1 MSLFIPLL
9 DYRDL
14 LPPLL
19 ACLPTAFASP
29 RIPPPLLPLLSPI
42 LQQRVQLLNHT
53 QPLPNDS
60 WLSLLCW
67 NPDEAKKLVDLV
79 KNNTFELHPVSG
91 EIDFGDIESLR
102 YRRLD
107 EETLQA
113 SVRIPELGLTV
124 QYLWCQGDH
133 DAGGNGWR
141 VLEITPFA
149 NHEGTDTIR
158 WFATISEAD
167 ENVGGK
173 YIEREKGGESNQSE
187 ALLVDENEDSG
198 RNVITAD
205 EDQYWS
211 RYNDIPGK
219 SPETTQSPALN
230 AHAAA
235 ARRRKNESESEYFAL
250 YGQVQPEMDGDDP
263 SQDHKELGESTLV
276 GDVLMNSMQRALA
289 IEADTNRSTALE
301 SGHKIQEQE
310 SQISYPRASS
320 PSARFT
326 AIPQLEESAAS
337 QSVYEI
343 AIRQH
348 VSTSIKSLFRLAR
361 GVGIDRNE
369 FDELVRTEL
378 DTLGMMTEDD

>member
-1 MSLFIPLL
+1 MSLFIPSL

-29 RIPPPLLPLLSPI
+29 QVPPPLLPLLCPI
-42 LQQRVQLLNHT
+42 LQQRVQLLDHT
-53 QPLPNDS
+53 QPSPNDS

-67 NPDEAKKLVDLV
+67 NPDEAKKLVDLL

-91 EIDFGDIESLR
+91 EIDFGDIESLE

-113 SVRIPELGLTV
+113 SVRIPELGIIV
-124 QYLWCQGDH
+124 QYLWCQEDH

-141 VLEITPFA
+141 ILEITPFA
-149 NHEGTDTIR
+149 NHDETDPII

-167 ENVGGK
+167 ENVGAK
-173 YIEREKGGESNQSE
+173 FIEREKWGGSNGSK
-187 ALLVDENEDSG
+187 ALLVDENEDRG

-205 EDQYWS
+205 EDDQYWS
-211 RYNDIPGK
+211 RYNDIPEK
-219 SPETTQSPALN
+219 FPDTTQPPALN
-230 AHAAA
+230 A
-235 ARRRKNESESEYFAL
+235 ESESEYFAR

-263 SQDHKELGESTLV
+263 SQDRKELRESTLV
-276 GDVLMNSMQRALA
+276 GDVLMNSMQQALA
-289 IEADTNRSTALE
+289 FKADTNRSTALD
-301 SGHKIQEQE
+301 SSHKIQEDD

-320 PSARFT
+320 PSARST
-326 AIPQLEESAAS
+326 AVPKLEESAAS

-361 GVGIDRNE
+361 GVGMDRNE
-369 FDELVRTEL
+369 FDELVQTEL